1 MKKIRQIILL
11 VAASLV
17 TQAAM
22 ADTYQD
28 VRPSPFDELQAQL
41 DALDAR
47 TQALEDAAPTSDIE
61 GRTYCSTLELSVT
74 RGVSFNAS
82 EQHQTNII
90 RRTAT
95 FSGGAFTGSYLSNVL
110 NNLTDD
116 GVVEHPAGAII
127 DPLLA
132 TYVQTG
138 SKLDVTFSQGFKA
151 TWYVSKDGSL
161 IHGMKIS
168 HEVFA
173 GGAVTV
179 GFVRNWTLIETDP
192 LIPCNSED
200 Q

>member
-116 GVVEHPAGAII
+116 GVVEHPADAIRAFFVPRI
-127 DPLLA
+127 C
-132 TYVQTG
+132 VW
-138 SKLDVTFSQGFKA
+138 S
-151 TWYVSKDGSL
+151 
-161 IHGMKIS
+161 
-168 HEVFA
+168 A
-173 GGAVTV
+173 G
-179 GFVRNWTLIETDP
+179 
-192 LIPCNSED
+192 